1 MMPNQ
6 MNYPGFMMQPQNF
19 NNLMN
24 QSNDLARMA
33 AAQKDLDVSGLSNRD
48 NSMNQSL
55 NNISRDS
62 RTEPRQ
68 NLNSSKRN
76 TSSRSNVKDKNYQL
90 RINED
95 IHLIERIEISLNQI
109 TANHNKI
116 CPFCSKRIV
125 LI

>member
-6 MNYPGFMMQPQNF
+6 MNYPAFMMQPQNF

-62 RTEPRQ
+62 RTEPRP